1 MRHMFDVDFKNIVHQ
16 FKANLSDEVASTMT
30 VFGFEYRFNLHFNGP
45 KAFQSVRLIERRT
58 FIFESVRTQTSASA
72 YSSKY
77 YELRCLVRKFVLL
90 KYTVFKPNQS
100 MLIIRLQ
107 SPPQLKK
114 CKWKL
119 IRLQMKLKSSWK
131 NLKPQSM
138 LKAKNSK
145 TTYKNSA
152 KSVCHYQS

>member
-30 VFGFEYRFNLHFNGP
+30 VFGFEYRFNLHLNGP
-45 KAFQSVRLIERRT
+45 KAFQSVRRT

-77 YELRCLVRKFVLL
+77 YELRCLVRKFILL
-90 KYTVFKPNQS
+90 NYTVFKSYQS
-100 MLIIRLQ
+100 MPIIRLQ
-107 SPPQLKK
+107 SQPQLKK

-119 IRLQMKLKSSWK
+119 IFYDNCLLALQYFKYNYGKKSNCTNLGMKISLLRKMR
-131 NLKPQSM
+131 N
-138 LKAKNSK
+138 
-145 TTYKNSA
+145 
-152 KSVCHYQS
+152 